1 MSARVMEPPA
11 LRLARLTGRE
21 REVCDLLARG
31 LVNSQIAHELG
42 TSEHTVKSHR
52 GRVMHKLEVDSVAA
66 LVELVRFSPVS
77 RRFSDR

>member
-1 MSARVMEPPA
+1 MSAPVIDPTA

-31 LVNSQIAHELG
+31 FVNTQIAHELG

-52 GRVMHKLEVDSVAA
+52 GRIMHKLEVDSIAA
-66 LVELVRFSPVS
+66 LVELVRLSPVS
-77 RRFSDR
+77 RTFSDR

>member
-1 MSARVMEPPA
+1 MSAPVIDPTV

-31 LVNSQIAHELG
+31 FVNRQIAHELD

-52 GRVMHKLEVDSVAA
+52 GRIMHKLEVDSVAA
-66 LVELVRFSPVS
+66 LVELVRLSPVS
-77 RRFSDR
+77 RRFPDR